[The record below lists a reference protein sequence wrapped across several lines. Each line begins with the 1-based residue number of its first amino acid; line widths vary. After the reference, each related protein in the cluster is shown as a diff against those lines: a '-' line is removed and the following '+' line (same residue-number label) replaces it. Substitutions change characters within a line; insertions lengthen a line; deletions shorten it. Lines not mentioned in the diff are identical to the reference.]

1 VTQEKYIA
9 ILFADCGYETAAQ
22 RKGWM
27 QLRFEKNYADELTSR
42 QRHEAIEA
50 LKQEKEDLS

>member
-1 VTQEKYIA
+1 
-9 ILFADCGYETAAQ
+9 
-22 RKGWM
+22 M